1 VNNFVLE
8 RIKQVAVAET
18 IDVVVD
24 TDVELDV
31 DTKINFP
38 LRLVFYTD

>member
-1 VNNFVLE
+1 LE

-38 LRLVFYTD
+38 LRLVENRYIDK